1 MSTYYCLV
9 AGLPDIS
16 LDDGKLSYSVSD
28 FKAELY
34 PDLSAQDRKLI
45 DLFYLKF
52 DNMAILKLLKNKD
65 TVIEDKGN
73 FSAEELLQ
81 LIEAVREGD
90 TPDKKYPSYLVNFVS
105 QYLQLSQD
113 ELYRADD
120 LLAALYYSYGMSSN
134 NAFIASWFEFNLN
147 LNNILAALAAR
158 KYKMEV
164 SSVIVG
170 ATSICEQLRTSNARD
185 FGLNETLEYFETL
198 QRISDIEELVER
210 EKKVDTLKW
219 KWLEDESF
227 FHYFTIERVF
237 VFLMQ
242 LEMIE
247 RWISLDK
254 DKGNELFRKMIQN
267 LKNEVQIPEEFRK

>member
-1 MSTYYCLV
+1 MRD
-9 AGLPDIS
+9 GDI
-16 LDDGKLSYSVSD
+16 
-28 FKAELY
+28 
-34 PDLSAQDRKLI
+34 
-45 DLFYLKF
+45 
-52 DNMAILKLLKNKD
+52 
-65 TVIEDKGN
+65 
-73 FSAEELLQ
+73 
-81 LIEAVREGD
+81 
-90 TPDKKYPSYLVNFVS
+90 PDKRFPSYLVDFVT
-105 QYLQLSQD
+105 QYFRLSQE
-113 ELYRADD
+113 ELYRAEDI
-120 LLAALYYSYGMSSN
+120 LASLYFSYGMACR

-158 KYKMEV
+158 KYKMDV
-164 SSVIVG
+164 SNVIVG
-170 ATSICEQLRTSNARD
+170 ETSICEQLRTSNARD

>member
-185 FGLNETLEYFETL
+185 FGLNETLEYFEAL
-198 QRISDIEELVER
+198 QRIADIEELVER
-210 EKKVDTLKW
+210 EKKVNMLKW

-227 FHYFTIERVF
+227 FHYFTIERIF

-254 DKGNELFRKMIQN
+254 EKGNELFRKMIQD